1 MSTRLEWQGSSSIT
15 KEELKEDDTISM
27 ATKISRMSFEPIRHS
42 VDQSMGLDRK
52 SLCHTPNPGV

>member
-27 ATKISRMSFEPIRHS
+27 ATKISRMSFRPARHTIK
-42 VDQSMGLDRK
+42 V
-52 SLCHTPNPGV
+52 